1 MLRLKP
7 SNTTQNKPQVQTL
20 PLQCFCV
27 RQPTLHV
34 GALCTAYWTMFEWR
48 KFLTLLEPHAMESLR
63 TPNRINVECCRRTTS
78 FDCYR
83 VGFSE
88 SMKKSLIRFQNR
100 PVLTFGKNL
109 KMAKFIK
116 CSVNEKT
123 KLTLKCSLFYLIF
136 FECVRHL
143 KGFSFQKLFPYALRA
158 FNKLIDPDKLTCT
171 EFTTGNSH
179 LTFNSLN

>member
-7 SNTTQNKPQVQTL
+7 SNTTQKKPQVQTL
-20 PLQCFCV
+20 PLQCLCV

-63 TPNRINVECCRRTTS
+63 TPNRINVEDCRRTTS
-78 FDCYR
+78 FDCYG

-88 SMKKSLIRFQNR
+88 NCWKKSLIRFQNR
-100 PVLTFGKNL
+100 PVLTFSKNL

-123 KLTLKCSLFYLIF
+123 KLSLKCSLFYLIF
-136 FECVRHL
+136 FWVCQAFKRIQFSKAL
-143 KGFSFQKLFPYALRA
+143 SIRPSGF
-158 FNKLIDPDKLTCT
+158 
-171 EFTTGNSH
+171 
-179 LTFNSLN
+179 